1 MMRWA
6 TVLLVLAATFFITG
20 CGEGMALSSHERRE
34 RIDRVIEVD
43 ARQLT
48 DDLDL
53 FFLNDDIS
61 HLTPW
66 RTRSWP

>member
-6 TVLLVLAATFFITG
+6 TFLLILAATFVITG
-20 CGEGMALSSHERRE
+20 CGEGMAFSAHERRE
-34 RIDRVIEVD
+34 RIDRVIEAD

-53 FFLNDDIS
+53 LFLNDDIS
-61 HLTPW
+61 HLSPW